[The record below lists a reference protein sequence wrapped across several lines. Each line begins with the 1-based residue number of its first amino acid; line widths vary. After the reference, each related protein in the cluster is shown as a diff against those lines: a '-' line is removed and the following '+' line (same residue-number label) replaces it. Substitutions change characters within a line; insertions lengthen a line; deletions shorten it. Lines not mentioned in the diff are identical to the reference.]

1 MTMGISNKRA
11 RPGSRAN
18 AAVFRRGM
26 ALTLIWLQVS
36 SGISSAWMSE
46 ARGQTNPSALAG
58 STIPTALPQ
67 SFMASTYGASAN
79 GCMGSLQS
87 TLQSVGT
94 QFMGILSAGK
104 KGTSAL
110 NLDAT
115 GCPKE
120 VKIAIPSAC
129 PSAEAVKQ
137 LEAAAAVNIA
147 ALECK
152 AAKLEA
158 LNQALACIQ
167 QGVGTVNQQVG
178 ALNAH
183 YAAIYQN
190 ASLIAAEFKKQTDM
204 VTQKGEKVDV
214 RMEEIGK
221 AIGETNALKKQIDSQ
236 IQQASNMVR
245 GYKDSIFRLDQAKK
259 TIPAAHAQQCFKE
272 KVVSSYQCTTAV
284 NAAPELKG
292 AKTAYEAMLCQYE
305 QQLSVVS
312 GRGGMQKS
320 TSASS
325 QGSAANAKSQLQSV
339 LDGLL
344 GKMPTQTSLTL
355 GQPSSNGAP
364 AADPS
369 STQPT
374 GITSMKD
381 VDAYIASGAFSALP
395 STGSFNPS
403 QIFRDIMASCFKDGE
418 AALKKQT
425 ETGDIHNAMEQIEV
439 MEETIR
445 AQNSTLLGDFTTLS
459 SANGAALSTVYSP
472 YSNKDCE
479 SGDPS
484 NAVKC
489 MKTMKT
495 ILDNQLQGKES
506 EKPTTMDIG
515 GATLDKAD
523 NFSCTGLMQCSQLLA
538 NKKKELADR
547 GTALKRD
554 QEAFN
559 TQMSSSM
566 NSMAKTVLGGNPQAA
581 QMNALLNN
589 DMTALN
595 AQLRALGVGAIK
607 FEGFKPPQGQLEKD
621 DNGVTLPPD
630 NVLEHVGGQM
640 TPPLI
645 DSSTV
650 DGSSLEQA
658 LADAQSKR
666 GEASGVGTEIA
677 AKVQECKKEKVG
689 AAKKE
694 LIAAAQQLEDCKFYI
709 EDNYCGVG
717 EQGLASL
724 LDDIGDLTGTGFS
737 GDEIADL
744 ESGVSGTCVA
754 QSPTAD
760 AKDAGSEQ
768 ARMERT
774 CRTVYSNLEDKVGAM
789 QSTARSFG
797 EGSNSGRGD

>member
-1 MTMGISNKRA
+1 
-11 RPGSRAN
+11 
-18 AAVFRRGM
+18 V
-26 ALTLIWLQVS
+26 
-36 SGISSAWMSE
+36 
-46 ARGQTNPSALAG
+46 GQ
-58 STIPTALPQ
+58 
-67 SFMASTYGASAN
+67 
-79 GCMGSLQS
+79 
-87 TLQSVGT
+87 
-94 QFMGILSAGK
+94 QFMGMLAAGK
-104 KGTSAL
+104 KGASAL
-110 NLDAT
+110 NVDAT

-120 VKIAIPSAC
+120 VKVTIPSSC

-137 LEAAAAVNIA
+137 LEAAAAVNLA

-167 QGVGTVNQQVG
+167 QGVGAVNQQVG

-190 ASLIAAEFKKQTDM
+190 ASLISAEFKKQADM
-204 VTQKGEKVDV
+204 ITQKGEKVDV
-214 RMEEIGK
+214 RMKEIGQ
-221 AIGETNALKKQIDSQ
+221 AIEQTNSLKQQIDSQ

-259 TIPAAHAQQCFKE
+259 TIPAAHAQQCFKD
-272 KVVSSYQCTTAV
+272 KVVSSYRCTTAA
-284 NAAPELKG
+284 NAAPELQG
-292 AKTAYEAMLCQYE
+292 SKTAYDAMLCQYE
-305 QQLSVVS
+305 QQLQTVS
-312 GRGGMQKS
+312 GSGGLKVS
-320 TSASS
+320 TSANSKTN
-325 QGSAANAKSQLQSV
+325 AANAKSQLQSV

-344 GKMPTQTSLTL
+344 GKMPTQTGLTL
-355 GQPSSNGAP
+355 GQPSSSGAP

-369 STQPT
+369 VTQPT

-395 STGSFNPS
+395 STTSYNPS
-403 QIFRDIMASCFKDGE
+403 QIFRDIMSSCFKEGE

-445 AQNSTLLGDFTTLS
+445 GQNSGMLDQFTTLS
-459 SANGAALSTVYSP
+459 SSNGAALTTVYSP
-472 YSNKDCE
+472 YNNKDCE

-484 NAVKC
+484 KAVSC

-495 ILDNQLQGKES
+495 LLDNQLQGKDT

-515 GATLDKAD
+515 GATLDKLD
-523 NFSCTGLMQCSQLLA
+523 NFACTGLMQCSQMLS
-538 NKKKELADR
+538 NKQKELADR

-559 TQMSSSM
+559 TQMSTSM
-566 NSMAKTVLGGNPQAA
+566 NSMAKTVLGGNPQVA

-607 FEGFKPPQGQLEKD
+607 FEGFKPPEGQLETDK
-621 DNGVTLPPD
+621 NGVTLPPS

-645 DSSTV
+645 DSSSV

-666 GEASGVGTEIA
+666 SEAAGLGSEIT
-677 AKVQECKKEKVG
+677 AKVQECKKEKISAAKVALMEAGRAVEDCRGVVG
-689 AAKKE
+689 AYCDDSADALVNLKK
-694 LIAAAQQLEDCKFYI
+694 
-709 EDNYCGVG
+709 
-717 EQGLASL
+717 
-724 LDDIGDLTGTGFS
+724 DISKLTGTDRTSSERTGTELTSSEIGTLNS
-737 GDEIADL
+737 GIDKGCSELSAAT
-744 ESGVSGTCVA
+744 G
-754 QSPTAD
+754 PTRAD
-760 AKDAGSEQ
+760 AVKCDGVFD
-768 ARMERT
+768 T
-774 CRTVYSNLEDKVGAM
+774 LEDAVGNYSM
-789 QSTARSFG
+789 TASELG

>member
-1 MTMGISNKRA
+1 MTMGKSRRGA
-11 RPGSRAN
+11 RKGSRAR
-18 AAVFRRGM
+18 VSVLRRGV
-26 ALTLIWLQVS
+26 ALTLVWLQVS
-36 SGISSAWMSE
+36 SGLSSAWMSE
-46 ARGQTNPSALAG
+46 ARGQTSPSVLAG

-67 SFMASTYGASAN
+67 SFLASTYGASSS
-79 GCMGSLQS
+79 GCMGNLQA

-94 QFMGILSAGK
+94 QFAGMLSSGK
-104 KGTSAL
+104 KGLSAM
-110 NLDAT
+110 NLDAS

-120 VKIAIPSAC
+120 VKVAIPSSC

-204 VTQKGEKVDV
+204 IAQKGEKVDV
-214 RMEEIGK
+214 RMEEMGK
-221 AIGETNALKKQIDSQ
+221 AIEQTNSLKKQIDAQ

-284 NAAPELKG
+284 DAAPELKG
-292 AKTAYEAMLCQYE
+292 AKTAYDAMLCQYE
-305 QQLSVVS
+305 QQLQVIS
-312 GRGGMQKS
+312 GKGGVQKS
-320 TSASS
+320 TSASNK
-325 QGSAANAKSQLQSV
+325 GNAANAKSQLQSV

-344 GKMPTQTSLTL
+344 GKMPTQTGLTL
-355 GQPSSNGAP
+355 GQASSNGAP

-381 VDAYIASGAFSALP
+381 VDAYIASGAFNALP

-403 QIFRDIMASCFKDGE
+403 QIFREIMSSCFKDGE

-439 MEETIR
+439 MEENIR
-445 AQNSTLLGDFTTLS
+445 AQNSTMLGDFTTLS

-484 NAVKC
+484 KAVDC

-495 ILDNQLQGKES
+495 LLDNQLQGKES
-506 EKPTTMDIG
+506 EKPAIMDIG
-515 GATLDKAD
+515 GATLDKGD
-523 NFSCTGLMQCSQLLA
+523 NFSCTGLMQCSQMLG

-554 QEAFN
+554 QEVFN
-559 TQMSSSM
+559 TQMSTSM
-566 NSMAKTVLGGNPQAA
+566 NSMAKTVLGGNPQAS
-581 QMNALLNN
+581 QMNAMLNS

-595 AQLRALGVGAIK
+595 AQLRALGVGAVK
-607 FEGFKPPQGQLEKD
+607 FEAFKAPKGQLEKD
-621 DNGVTLPPD
+621 DNGVTMPPE
-630 NVLEHVGGQM
+630 NELEHVGGQM
-640 TPPLI
+640 TPALI
-645 DSSTV
+645 DTSTG
-650 DGSSLEQA
+650 DGSTL
-658 LADAQSKR
+658 
-666 GEASGVGTEIA
+666 
-677 AKVQECKKEKVG
+677 
-689 AAKKE
+689 
-694 LIAAAQQLEDCKFYI
+694 
-709 EDNYCGVG
+709 
-717 EQGLASL
+717 
-724 LDDIGDLTGTGFS
+724 
-737 GDEIADL
+737 
-744 ESGVSGTCVA
+744 
-754 QSPTAD
+754 
-760 AKDAGSEQ
+760 
-768 ARMERT
+768 
-774 CRTVYSNLEDKVGAM
+774 
-789 QSTARSFG
+789 
-797 EGSNSGRGD
+797 